1 MGYTLVENKLLI
13 ENIISAI
20 LEKKG
25 KDIVNIFLGD
35 IENAVCDNF
44 IICHGDSNTQV
55 NAIADS
61 IEDNIKKNLRED
73 VGHREG
79 MGNAQWVLL
88 DYSNTIVH
96 IFQKEYRDYYKL
108 EELWGDAVITKIMD
122 E

>member
-1 MGYTLVENKLLI
+1 MGDNKLLI
-13 ENIISAI
+13 DNIISAI

-25 KDIVNIFLGD
+25 KDVINIFLGD

-61 IEDNIKKNLRED
+61 IEEKIKKNLREE

-79 MGNAQWVLL
+79 LANAQWVLL
-88 DYSNTIVH
+88 DYSNIVVH